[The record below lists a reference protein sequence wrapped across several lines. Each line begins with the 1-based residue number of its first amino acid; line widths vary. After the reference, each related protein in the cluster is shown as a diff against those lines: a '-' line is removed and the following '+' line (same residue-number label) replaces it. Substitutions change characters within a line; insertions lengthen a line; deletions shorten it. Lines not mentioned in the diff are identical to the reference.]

1 MGALTTFIQLV
12 GLNGMIGIIALTIF
26 FFCYKYSVGIFD
38 FIERQTMGTR
48 TYILEKAKLLFIEL
62 NPDHVTYVLLGISVG
77 AGSLIFL
84 IIAILGKWV
93 LGLVLGLIVT
103 IIGFKI
109 PKPFV
114 DFLVARRIREYQD
127 QMVDGLTL
135 LSNGIRAGQ
144 NINAAIG
151 MVVDEMPNPISQEF
165 NLMLQEN
172 RVGVPLD
179 ECFENLAKRVPTQDN
194 EMFVAAIN
202 ILRETGGNLAEVFDT
217 IVGVIRERIRLQQKI
232 ETVTA
237 QGKFQGYTIGAMPFV
252 IFLIFGS
259 SDPKVFESMFT
270 SPIGIIS
277 FIAVCILDFIGI
289 YIIMKIV
296 KIDDK

>member
-1 MGALTTFIQLV
+1 MSGALETFVQLV
-12 GLNGMIGIIALTIF
+12 GYKGLIGMIGIMIF
-26 FFCYKYSVGIFD
+26 LFCYKYSVGIFD
-38 FIERQTMGTR
+38 FVERQTLGTR

-62 NPDHVTYVLLGISVG
+62 NPDHVTYALLGISVG
-77 AGSLIFL
+77 AGSLVFL
-84 IIAILGKWV
+84 VIAILGKWV
-93 LGLVLGLIVT
+93 LGFFLGAIVT
-103 IIGFKI
+103 FVGFKI

-114 DFLVARRIREYQD
+114 DFLVERRIKEYQG

-144 NINAAIG
+144 NLNAAIG
-151 MVVDEMPNPISQEF
+151 MVVDEMPDPISQEF
-165 NLMLQEN
+165 NLILQEN
-172 RVGVPLD
+172 RVGVPLE

-194 EMFVAAIN
+194 EMFVASIN
-202 ILRETGGNLAEVFDT
+202 ILRETGGNLSEVFDT

-259 SDPKVFESMFT
+259 NDPTVFTNMLT
-270 SPIGIIS
+270 KPMGIAA
-277 FIAVCILDFIGI
+277 FIFVCILDAIGI
-289 YIIMKIV
+289 YVIMRIV
-296 KIDDK
+296 KIKD